1 VSKNTDPKT
10 NQTSDERVAA
20 VVVGVD
26 GSDGAT
32 EALRWAFAE
41 ARLRKA
47 PLRII
52 HAWSFGNVGVVA
64 GGYGYFGVAGPLVG
78 ENEAELRSAAKTLLD
93 DVVGRVAAEFPD
105 VTVDRQVVDGDAAGA
120 LTAAVDAG
128 DLLVVGSRGHG
139 GIAELLLGSV
149 SLHCVHH
156 APCPVVVVHPPAD
169 TADHGDNDG
178 AAAAAAQTQPVPA
191 AVQ

>member
-1 VSKNTDPKT
+1 MDTKT
-10 NQTSDERVAA
+10 NQTLDERAAA

-26 GSDGAT
+26 GSEGAT
-32 EALRWAFAE
+32 EALRWACAE

-47 PLRII
+47 PLRVI

-78 ENEAELRSAAKTLLD
+78 ENEAELRAAAQTMVD
-93 DVVGRVAAEFPD
+93 DVVGRVAVEFPD
-105 VTVDRQVVDGDAAGA
+105 VTVDRQVVDGGAAGT
-120 LTAAVDAG
+120 LIAAVDAG

-139 GIAELLLGSV
+139 GFAELLLGSV
-149 SLHCVHH
+149 SLQCVHH
-156 APCPVVVVHPPAD
+156 APCPVVVVHPP
-169 TADHGDNDG
+169 TETSDHGDSHES
-178 AAAAAAQTQPVPA
+178 AAAARAQPKPVLT